1 MYIDIG
7 FGVYYTVVNIIAAF
21 VFTYIKQ
28 DSLSYYYGL
37 IINLLLTIGSVTML
51 KYSDLSLI
59 KQSALITLCARFG
72 YLLGLVW
79 VGELITPIQW
89 VGLLIMTFGS
99 LLTNK

>member
-1 MYIDIG
+1 MYIDIS
-7 FGVYYTVVNIIAAF
+7 FGLYYIIVNIIAAF

-28 DSLSYYYGL
+28 DTLSYYHGL
-37 IINLLLTIGSVTML
+37 TINLLLTIGSVAML

-79 VGELITPIQW
+79 VGELITPLQW
-89 VGLLIMTFGS
+89 IGLAIMTFGS